1 MFSCGHGVHPLRDY
15 IIEFAVEQTKIR
27 FSYTPLDTYRIQI
40 VNPQKYSQGTCLR
53 LLVQERKD
61 KLQDVLEQ
69 ALDNFKHDQIEVLK
83 NIINQTISNHDMKN
97 EAKFRNTNIVTF
109 VGHFTKISELLEKLK
124 NDFREFQ
131 EEAAKELSRFKDEL
145 LQLMF
150 LQRKI
155 LMTFLGYQRTIDEVI
170 Q

>member
-1 MFSCGHGVHPLRDY
+1 MFSCGHGTHPLRDY

-27 FSYTPLDTYRIQI
+27 FNYTPIDTFRLQI
-40 VNPQKYSQGTCLR
+40 VTPKKYPHITCLK

-83 NIINQTISNHDMKN
+83 NIINQTMSQHDMTN
-97 EAKFRNTNIVTF
+97 EIKFKNTNMVVF
-109 VGHFTKISELLEKLK
+109 VGHFKKITDTLEKLK

-131 EEAAKELSRFKDEL
+131 EEAAKELARFKDEL

-170 Q
+170 